1 MYFINKIVGY
11 LRDASDWFY
20 DIYLEVRGWVWPF
33 YLIADFFY
41 ELCYL
46 FYYLAGNFSDFG
58 DWVDDIADQVADI
71 LSWSNIR
78 SLIRSWLPDLEDA
91 IEWWDRWWK
100 WVGEEIDDW
109 WRDKKHDVWGWI
121 EEAED
126 WLKGLIGSVET
137 ALNTLKAA
145 WDDFKGKIPT
155 IVEIIQ
161 WWRNWL
167 GNVFAA
173 LIRWGFATL
182 LDVAGLITTAF
193 IERESWWAG
202 WQDFRDKVVE
212 FFTDPLE
219 FLWTLFA
226 DWFLGPEE

>member
-1 MYFINKIVGY
+1 MSFMNRIVSR
-11 LRDASDWFY
+11 LRDVSDWFY
-20 DIYLEVRGWVWPF
+20 EVFLEVRGWVWPF

-41 ELCYL
+41 ELSYL
-46 FYYLAGNFSDFG
+46 FYYLANYFSDFG

-78 SLIRSWLPDLEDA
+78 SLIRSWLPDIEDLVD
-91 IEWWDRWWK
+91 WWDRWWK

-145 WDDFKGKIPT
+145 WDDFKGKIPS
-155 IVEIIQ
+155 IDNIIAWFGN
-161 WWRNWL
+161 WW
-167 GNVFAA
+167 A
-173 LIRWGFATL
+173 LILAQIITWGALTATQI
-182 LDVAGLITTAF
+182 DTLID
-193 IERESWWAG
+193 SWFKSYEPFWAG
-202 WQDFRDKVVE
+202 WQDWRDKVIE
-212 FFTDPLE
+212 FFTDPLQWLYNRMDE
-219 FLWTLFA
+219 
-226 DWFLGPEE
+226 WFERFW